1 MKILKSIISIFLGE
15 GAIFTIVDTP
25 GFGDSQ
31 GQETEDELTEEMM
44 NVLKNTIKEANA
56 LVLLLNGEEERFDYA
71 FQRTIKYGTF
81 NHCECLV

>member
-1 MKILKSIISIFLGE
+1 MKILKPIISIFVGE

-71 FQRTIKYGTF
+71 FQRTIKY
-81 NHCECLV
+81 L